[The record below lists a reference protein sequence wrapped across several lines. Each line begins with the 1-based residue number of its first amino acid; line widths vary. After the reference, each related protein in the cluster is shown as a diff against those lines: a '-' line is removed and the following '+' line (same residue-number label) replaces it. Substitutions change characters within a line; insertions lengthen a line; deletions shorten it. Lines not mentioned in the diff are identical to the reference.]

1 MRMGLAVVASALVLT
16 GCASSFKASSVDGAV
31 KASNAFGFDL
41 YRQVREGR
49 DNFVCSPAGAAMAL
63 TMTAAGARGETQ
75 AEMLKVLHI
84 DPVQLDQ
91 TYSSYA
97 AILAALKEYDGKND
111 LTLTVADRI
120 WVQKGFGLRRDYVE
134 LLAERFRAPLAELDF
149 VRAPADALLAVNRWS
164 SDETHGRIPVIL
176 GSVTEATRMLLANAV
191 YMKAKW
197 AHPFEGGNTRDD
209 WFTTPTGRILTKTMG
224 QIGRFKY
231 ADVRGAKLLELPY
244 LGTLSMV
251 IVLPDQP
258 LGLAPIEDRLPGA
271 YAGWIKDLES
281 TLVDIT
287 LPRFTTETS
296 LPLVDP
302 LKAMGMQQAFDGCQS
317 DFSGM
322 NNFKLPKPPFRCPED
337 AEGNL
342 YIGNALQKA
351 WIETNELGTEAAA
364 VTVVE
369 MRAVLTSAPA
379 EPPPKP
385 VLFHADH
392 PFLYLIRDSKTGVI
406 LFAGRV
412 VAPETSKPAQAPESP
427 PEEQP

>member
-1 MRMGLAVVASALVLT
+1 MGLAVVASALLLT
-16 GCASSFKASSVDGAV
+16 GCASSFKASTVDGAV

-63 TMTAAGARGETQ
+63 TMTAAGARGQTQ

-84 DPVQLDQ
+84 DAANLDQ

-97 AILAALKEYDGKND
+97 AILAALKEYDGKNE
-111 LTLTVADRI
+111 LTLTVADRL
-120 WVQKGFGLRRDYVE
+120 WVQKGFRLRKDYVG
-134 LLAERFRAPLAELDF
+134 LLAERFRAPLGELDF
-149 VRAPADALLAVNRWS
+149 VRKPEDALSAINRWS
-164 SDETHGRIPVIL
+164 SEETHGRIPEIL
-176 GSVTEATRMLLANAV
+176 SDVNEATRLVLANAV

-197 AHPFEGGNTRDD
+197 ARPFEGGDTRDA
-209 WFTTPTGRILTKTMG
+209 WFTAPTGRILAKTMA
-224 QIGRFKY
+224 QVGRFKY

-244 LGTLSMV
+244 QGTLSMV
-251 IVLPDQP
+251 IVLPDDP
-258 LGLAPIEDRLPGA
+258 LGLTPIEDRLPGS
-271 YAGWIKDLES
+271 YAGWIKDLEP

-302 LKAMGMQQAFDGCQS
+302 LIAMGMRQAFDGCVS

-322 NNFKLPKPPFRCPED
+322 NDHKLPKPPIRCPED

-342 YIGNALQKA
+342 FIAKVIQKA

-369 MRAVLTSAPA
+369 MRVVLTSAPR

-385 VLFHADH
+385 VIFHADH
-392 PFLYLIRDSKTGVI
+392 PFLYLIRDTKTGVI

-412 VAPETSKPAQAPESP
+412 IAPETSKPAHAPASP